1 MRWLF
6 PGQEVRID
14 SRCLDCGEPYWVRMQ
29 DGVILE
35 VNPVTLVGQVNVAF
49 SRRGELTDAYR

>member
-14 SRCLDCGEPYWVRMQ
+14 APCLDCGEPMVVRMR
-29 DGVILE
+29 DDEIIE
-35 VNPVTLVGQVNVAF
+35 VDPPEMVGYTVFSFTKRNDVSSAF
-49 SRRGELTDAYR
+49 R